1 MDCFVF
7 TELLGSVTEVGH
19 MCQRQAGIDKKN
31 KKKKQERERERLT
44 DKDGEFNN
52 AVLLEEG

>member
-7 TELLGSVTEVGH
+7 TELVGSVSEVGH
-19 MCQRQAGIDKKN
+19 MCQRQAGIDKK
-31 KKKKQERERERLT
+31 KKKKERERLT

-52 AVLLEEG
+52 AVLLVEG